1 MDKVKREGWPDSVI
15 MSETHMMTI
24 LIEQLGLTEAEAME
38 WMSAA
43 AEIAEELEKD

>member
-1 MDKVKREGWPDSVI
+1 MDRTKNEGWPDSVI

-38 WMSAA
+38 WMTAA
-43 AEIAEELEKD
+43 PNMGEDYEG